1 MFFRWRDR
9 HGQRSDVF
17 TFADRNGGGKDASTF
32 APALSHNALMAH
44 SIRGRVTNA
53 NEGPRY
59 CVACHLTTDGM
70 TAFGETAYADFY
82 DAYEA
87 RNYAALDFDMLQIEI
102 GRNPGNQRNSPIWVH
117 MVAGLG
123 SGLFLFDAQGR
134 PVNSLD
140 EDDDRKGTE
149 NQPPAD
155 QFLID
160 GVTTVALDLD
170 RVVEPDGK
178 SNASSN
184 HALLNGAGGLRDGA
198 SDQTMSGPLG
208 ASLVERLAHPTNG
221 VRLDAWLDANSD
233 PQGGAA
239 GVLTPP

>member
-1 MFFRWRDR
+1 
-9 HGQRSDVF
+9 
-17 TFADRNGGGKDASTF
+17 
-32 APALSHNALMAH
+32 
-44 SIRGRVTNA
+44 
-53 NEGPRY
+53 
-59 CVACHLTTDGM
+59 M